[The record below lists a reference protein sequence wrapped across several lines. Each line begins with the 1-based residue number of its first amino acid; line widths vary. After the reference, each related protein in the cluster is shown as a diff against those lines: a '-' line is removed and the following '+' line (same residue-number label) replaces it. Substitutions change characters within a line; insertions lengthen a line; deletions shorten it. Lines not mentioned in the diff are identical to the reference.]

1 MAHPLH
7 NTSYN
12 QWANAGPQA
21 ESAVYTDDEHDAY
34 LVYQYRFQ
42 AHTASS
48 LLQSALETEAIR
60 ESQFLEGRDWPENS
74 SGMPHPILPS
84 DTSVLGSLVGLFR
97 KNDSEFVT
105 IQKELDHLQQT
116 SKRILAHMSA
126 PLPDFQSSSPTHD
139 SADASPFQ
147 RNRDHDAYGFY
158 INLSQAHAPDN
169 LLQTALDAETI
180 REVQVLEGR
189 ERQEGVSGGVED
201 QPLRSDTTVLGAL
214 VNLYGHSSGTKKKPR

>member
-7 NTSYN
+7 HTSN

-34 LVYQYRFQ
+34 LAYQYRFQ
-42 AHTASS
+42 AHTTSS

-60 ESQFLEGRDWPENS
+60 ESQFLEGRDWQEQS
-74 SGMPHPILPS
+74 SGMLYPIRPS

-105 IQKELDHLQQT
+105 IQKDLDHLQQT
-116 SKRILAHMSA
+116 SNRILAHMSA
-126 PLPDFQSSSPTHD
+126 PRPDFQSSSPTHD

-147 RNRDHDAYGFY
+147 HNRDHDAYAFY
-158 INLSQAHAPDN
+158 SDFAQTHMTDHLFQA
-169 LLQTALDAETI
+169 ALESEAI
-180 REVQVLEGR
+180 REAQVLEGR

-201 QPLRSDTTVLGAL
+201 QPLRSDTGVLGAL